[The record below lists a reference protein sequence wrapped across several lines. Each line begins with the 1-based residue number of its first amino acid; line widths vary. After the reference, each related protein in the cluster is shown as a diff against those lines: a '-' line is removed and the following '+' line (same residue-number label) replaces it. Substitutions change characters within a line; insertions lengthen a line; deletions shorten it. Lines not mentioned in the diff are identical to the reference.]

1 MRKFYVF
8 AGILILCVFNQPLVA
23 QPTNDSV
30 AMGPGYAN
38 EVYYSFANGTVA
50 EVPRSG
56 WDIAFHTELWSATI
70 LTNEGVGVQLWNYP
84 KADTTAWASVDT
96 TGLATWKVYYNNHAT
111 WDDGALNRYAT
122 GHPDYG
128 WGVYN
133 MVSHNVIG
141 DSILIIKT
149 ESGAFKKLRI
159 VKKVS
164 VANTFYFKYANLDGT
179 EEHSIVLDV
188 NPYTSKNLV
197 AYSIDNNQVVDR
209 EPAKDAW
216 DLLFTKYMTIYPTGD
231 PYLVTGVL
239 TNWLNESAKAYP
251 VAPNYTDWSV
261 LEVSNVRD
269 RIGYDWKTFDM
280 GTFSYI
286 IEDSI
291 VYFVKDVAGNM
302 NSIVMTGFGGSASG
316 KFSFEKAVASA
327 NGLSASSNKNL
338 VVWPNP
344 AKDVVNVMLTGN
356 ESLISVYDLCGNKI
370 LEKSVLG
377 LHGTYQI
384 ANCNLVA
391 GIYVLRILQGDSVLT
406 SRFVIQ

>member
-70 LTNEGVGVQLWNYP
+70 LINEGVGVQLWNYP
-84 KADTTAWASVDT
+84 KGDTNAWATIDT
-96 TGLATWKVYYNNHAT
+96 VGLTTWKAYYNNHAT
-111 WDDGALNRYAT
+111 WDDGAFNRYST

-133 MVSHNVIG
+133 MVNHNVIG
-141 DSILIIKT
+141 DSILILKT
-149 ESGAFKKLRI
+149 ESGTYKKMRI
-159 VKKVS
+159 AKKIS
-164 VANTFYFKYANLDGT
+164 VANTYYFTYANLDGSQ
-179 EEHSIVLDV
+179 EQSVVLDI
-188 NPYTSKNLV
+188 NPYTAKNFV

-209 EPAKDAW
+209 EPAKDLW
-216 DLLFTKYMTIYPTGD
+216 DLVFTKYMAIYPTGD

-239 TNWLNESAKAYP
+239 TNWSNHSAKASP
-251 VAPNYTDWSV
+251 VAPDYTDWSV
-261 LEVSNVRD
+261 LEVGLMRD

-291 VYFVKDVAGNM
+291 VYFVKDATGNM
-302 NSIVMTGFGGSASG
+302 NRLVMTGFGGSASG
-316 KFSFEKAVASA
+316 KFLFEKAVASA
-327 NGLSASSNKNL
+327 NSIENQKLANTS
-338 VVWPNP
+338 VWPNP
-344 AKDVVNVMLTGN
+344 ANEMVNVMLAGHEGSLCVFDLMGN
-356 ESLISVYDLCGNKI
+356 RVIQ
-370 LEKSVLG
+370 KSV
-377 LHGTYQI
+377 QDI
-384 ANCNLVA
+384 R
-391 GIYVLRILQGDSVLT
+391 GIYQVSTKDLKPGVYFLQIQSGDAVRTTRII
-406 SRFVIQ
+406 IQ

>member
-8 AGILILCVFNQPLVA
+8 AGILILCMFNKPMIA
-23 QPTNDSV
+23 MSTNDSV

-70 LTNEGVGVQLWNYP
+70 LINEGVGVQLWNYP
-84 KADTTAWASVDT
+84 KADTTGWANVDT
-96 TGLATWKVYYNNHAT
+96 TGLATWKVYYNNRST
-111 WDDGALNRYAT
+111 WDEGAFNRYST

-179 EEHSIVLDV
+179 EEQSIVLDV

-377 LHGTYQI
+377 LNGTYQI
-384 ANCNLVA
+384 ANSNLVA

>member
-70 LTNEGVGVQLWNYP
+70 LINEGVGVQLWNYP
-84 KADTTAWASVDT
+84 KGDTNAWATIDT
-96 TGLATWKVYYNNHAT
+96 VGLTTWKAYYNNHAT
-111 WDDGALNRYAT
+111 WDDGAFNRYST

-133 MVSHNVIG
+133 MVNHNVIG
-141 DSILIIKT
+141 DSILILKT
-149 ESGAFKKLRI
+149 ESGTYKKMRI
-159 VKKVS
+159 AKKIS
-164 VANTFYFKYANLDGT
+164 VANTYYFTYANLDGSQ
-179 EEHSIVLDV
+179 EQSVVLDI
-188 NPYTSKNLV
+188 NPYTAKNFV

-209 EPAKDAW
+209 EPAKDLW
-216 DLLFTKYMTIYPTGD
+216 DLVFTKYMAIYPTGD

-239 TNWLNESAKAYP
+239 TNWSNHSAKASP
-251 VAPNYTDWSV
+251 VAPDYTDWSV
-261 LEVSNVRD
+261 LEVGLMRD

-291 VYFVKDVAGNM
+291 VYFVKDATGNM
-302 NSIVMTGFGGSASG
+302 NRLVMTGFGGSAS
-316 KFSFEKAVASA
+316 F
-327 NGLSASSNKNL
+327 
-338 VVWPNP
+338 
-344 AKDVVNVMLTGN
+344 
-356 ESLISVYDLCGNKI
+356 
-370 LEKSVLG
+370 
-377 LHGTYQI
+377 
-384 ANCNLVA
+384 
-391 GIYVLRILQGDSVLT
+391 
-406 SRFVIQ
+406 